1 MIGYE
6 GKIIVIAGPT
16 ASGKSNLSIQLAK
29 DIGGYIINGDS
40 RQVYK
45 HLSIGTAKPFPDKLL
60 EDGTWI
66 ISDVRHFLYDIVD
79 PKDPF
84 TLFEYQQEVQKIL
97 DREEGIP
104 IIVGG
109 TGLYIDSVVFNY
121 DLKENNHESDLSNL
135 SLEELQER
143 ATPFL
148 ELMTES
154 DKKNPHR
161 LIRAIQKNS
170 IERNKG
176 KDLNSIYFVL
186 DIEKEELRKR
196 IEKRVDKMFEDGLED
211 ENRELLEKGY
221 KYEDKG
227 LNSIG
232 YREFEKY
239 FRKECTLEEVK
250 EEIVKNTLRYA
261 KRQRTWFRRN
271 KNCVYVN
278 SYESMLDLASN
289 FISKE

>member
-196 IEKRVDKMFEDGLED
+196 IEKRVNKMFEDGLED
-211 ENRELLEKGY
+211 ENRKLLEMGY
-221 KYEDKG
+221 RYEDKG

-250 EEIVKNTLRYA
+250 KEIVTNTLRYA

>member
-16 ASGKSNLSIQLAK
+16 ASGKSNLAIQLAK

>member
-1 MIGYE
+1 MIDYK

-16 ASGKSNLSIQLAK
+16 ASGKSNLAIQLAK

-45 HLSIGTAKPFPDKLL
+45 HLSIGTAKPLPDKVL

-121 DLKENNHESDLSNL
+121 DLNENNHESDLSNL

-170 IERNKG
+170 IDQNKG

-196 IEKRVDKMFEDGLED
+196 IEKRVNKMFEDGLED
-211 ENRELLEKGY
+211 ENRKLLEMGY
-221 KYEDKG
+221 RYEDKG

-239 FRKECTLEEVK
+239 FRKDCTLEEVK
-250 EEIVKNTLRYA
+250 KEIVTNTLRYA